1 MVSVDIISVS
11 NPRIKAAVKLRESAK
26 ERREKGMFFLEG
38 LRLCRDAARTNI
50 VADTVFYTQKFSKEH
65 GDALCEITENVQNVF
80 SVSDEVMQKLSDTVN
95 PQGVVSICAIPQ
107 FVDEINDGLYIAL
120 EKTADPTNLGA
131 IARSAEAFGVKGIYI
146 SSDSCD
152 PYSPKSLRAGM
163 GALLRL
169 PIIRCNN
176 FFEEIREL
184 SKNGATLYASVVDS
198 TATDVCKIKP
208 QGTSILLI
216 GNEANGLSSEIT
228 QISEK
233 ITIKMSGRAE
243 SLNAA
248 AAAAIL
254 IFELTKGAE

>member
-1 MVSVDIISVS
+1 MVSTDIVSVS
-11 NPRIKAAVKLRESAK
+11 NPRIKAAVKLRDSAK

-38 LRLCRDAARTNI
+38 LRLCRDAARTNM
-50 VADTVFYTQKFSKEH
+50 VADTVFYTLKFEEEH
-65 GDALCEITENVQNVF
+65 SEALGEITKSVQNVF
-80 SVSDEVMQKLSDTVN
+80 SVSEDVMQKLSDTVN
-95 PQGVVSICAIPQ
+95 PQGVVSICAIPK
-107 FVDEINDGLYIAL
+107 FNDTLTDGLYIGL

-146 SSDSCD
+146 SADSCD

-176 FFEEIREL
+176 FFEDIRKL
-184 SKNGATLYASVVDS
+184 SKNGATLYASVVDAHANNVRS
-198 TATDVCKIKP
+198 VTPSGKSV
-208 QGTSILLI
+208 LLI
-216 GNEANGLSSEIT
+216 GNEANGLSPEIT
-228 QISEK
+228 EISNR

-254 IFELTKGAE
+254 IFELTRGAE